1 MLPVLST
8 RTARGACA
16 LSQHARRL
24 ATHVPVPAS
33 ANASSSSAG
42 VTSTAKEGALRPHLG
57 VEVNPNHGLFAFFR
71 RKEKDGVVTYD
82 TVEPLDTLHDKSGT
96 CLVFRCPCRCLLGVY
111 LHPC

>member
-1 MLPVLST
+1 MLPALST
-8 RTARGACA
+8 RTTRGACA
-16 LSQHARRL
+16 LSLHTRRL

-42 VTSTAKEGALRPHLG
+42 ATSNAKEGALRPHLG

-96 CLVFRCPCRCLLGVY
+96 CLVFCYMRRCLLGMY
-111 LHPC
+111 LLPC